1 MEKKVSKV
9 QYAFKVF
16 FCVHIVVLRL
26 PEATLSVETDAK
38 VTKMAEIRVIII
50 FSLFGGVEA

>member
-1 MEKKVSKV
+1 MLLR
-9 QYAFKVF
+9 YF
-16 FCVHIVVLRL
+16 FCVHIVILRL